1 MMTME
6 TRHVDLS
13 VGNGKHRVNLSATY
27 TMDGLTVT
35 IVGGEKPHVGSIAVA
50 VPRPSLEDPSKISAT
65 VSVFNLVGHKDDEIA
80 RPAAERLAKE
90 LRQPIVVVAGTHVQN
105 AKDEDV
111 QKLLRNSMQAVEEF
125 ARKIGRHQ
133 KKSDVF

>member
-1 MMTME
+1 
-6 TRHVDLS
+6 
-13 VGNGKHRVNLSATY
+13 
-27 TMDGLTVT
+27 MDGLTVT

-90 LRQPIVVVAGTHVQN
+90 LRQPIVVIAGVHVQK
-105 AKDEDV
+105 AKHEDV
-111 QKLLRNSMQAVEEF
+111 QELLRNSMQAVEEF
-125 ARKIGRHQ
+125 ARKARRHQ